1 MFHQSF
7 MSFHTPETK
16 HDKYFGTWGVI
27 FFIVPN
33 SKKQDSLGVFLTI
46 NSKLQFINAQTIWT

>member
-1 MFHQSF
+1 